1 VAENKTKTTGVD
13 PQEFIEKVDGEE
25 KRKDAEELLRLM
37 SKVTGK
43 PPKMW
48 GATIIGF
55 GKYHYKYESGREG
68 EICMTGFSP
77 RKPSLVLYL
86 GPGLED
92 KKLLAR
98 LGKHK
103 VGKGCLYINKL
114 ADVDRAVLKEL
125 VVKAVA
131 EMRKRY
137 DCD

>member
-1 VAENKTKTTGVD
+1 MKTKQTVVD
-13 PQEFIEKVDGEE
+13 PHEFLKSVDREE
-25 KRKDAEELLRLM
+25 KRKDAEELILLM
-37 SKVTGK
+37 SKATGK

-48 GATIIGF
+48 GPTIIGF
-55 GKYHYKYESGREG
+55 GKYRYSYESGREG

-77 RKPSLVLYL
+77 RKSSLVLYL

-103 VGKGCLYINKL
+103 TGKGCLYINKL
-114 ADVDRAVLKEL
+114 SDIDRPILKEL
-125 VVKAVA
+125 IAKTVV
-131 EMRKRY
+131 EMRRRY